1 MLNYMW
7 NLKKG
12 GIQGMINVKISPSVL
27 SVDIEKIGDAV
38 KDLAKF
44 GADYVHCDCLDG
56 VFAPNTSD
64 GIRMVKI
71 CKANSTLPLDVHLM
85 IMNPDQYIKDYVD
98 AGADIITFHEAACTK
113 TAETLDLIHSYGKKA
128 GLVLNPDVPVDTV
141 IPYLDKVDVIMLMGV
156 FPGFSG
162 QKFLEYVLDKIVDL
176 KKIIGNRN
184 ILIELD
190 GGVKAANIKE
200 IVDRGVD
207 ICVGGSSV
215 FNAPTIKEGI
225 DALKNA

>member
-1 MLNYMW
+1 
-7 NLKKG
+7 
-12 GIQGMINVKISPSVL
+12 MINVKISPSVL
-27 SVDIEKIGDAV
+27 SVDIEKMGDAV
-38 KDLAKF
+38 KDLKTY
-44 GADYVHCDCLDG
+44 GADYVHVDCLDG

-64 GIRMVKI
+64 GIRMTKI
-71 CKANSTLPLDVHLM
+71 CKANSELPLDVHLM
-85 IMNPDQYIKDYVD
+85 IMNPDKFIKDYVD
-98 AGADIITFHEAACTK
+98 AGADIITFHEAACTC
-113 TAETLDLIHSYGKKA
+113 TSETLDLIHSYGKKA
-128 GLVLNPDVPVDTV
+128 GLVLNPDVPVNTV

-162 QKFLEYVLDKIVDL
+162 QKFIEYVLDKIVEL
-176 KKIIGNRN
+176 KKIIGDRN

-190 GGVKAANIKE
+190 GGVKAANIRE
-200 IVDRGVD
+200 IVERGVD

>member
-1 MLNYMW
+1 
-7 NLKKG
+7 
-12 GIQGMINVKISPSVL
+12 MINVKISPSVL

-85 IMNPDQYIKDYVD
+85 IMNPDKYIKDYVD

-128 GLVLNPDVPVDTV
+128 GLVLNPDVEVSKIEISAIV
-141 IPYLDKVDVIMLMGV
+141 ASIRLDNIVSTLAKTSRSKAQEILKQERVFLNHQVETKASKEVKVGD
-156 FPGFSG
+156 
-162 QKFLEYVLDKIVDL
+162 
-176 KKIIGNRN
+176 IITIRGKGRF
-184 ILIELD
+184 EF
-190 GGVKAANIKE
+190 KE
-200 IVDRGVD
+200 IAGNTRKGRFV
-207 ICVGGSSV
+207 
-215 FNAPTIKEGI
+215 IKI
-225 DALKNA
+225 DKYV

>member
-1 MLNYMW
+1 
-7 NLKKG
+7 
-12 GIQGMINVKISPSVL
+12 MINVKISPSVL
-27 SVDIEKIGDAV
+27 SVDMEKMGDAV
-38 KDLAKF
+38 KDLAKY
-44 GADYVHCDCLDG
+44 GADFVHCDCLDG

-85 IMNPDQYIKDYVD
+85 IMNPDKYIKDYVD
-98 AGADIITFHEAACTK
+98 AGADIITFHESACTR
-113 TAETLDLIHSYGKKA
+113 TAETLDLIHSYGLKA
-128 GLVLNPDVPVDTV
+128 GLVLNPDVDVKTV
-141 IPYLDKVDVIMLMGV
+141 IPYLDKLDVVMLMGV

-162 QKFLEYVLDKIVDL
+162 QKFIESVLDKIVEL
-176 KKIIGNRN
+176 RQIINGRN

-190 GGVKAANIKE
+190 GGVKATNIKE
-200 IVDRGVD
+200 MVNRGVD

-215 FNAPTIKEGI
+215 FNASSIKEGI

>member
-1 MLNYMW
+1 
-7 NLKKG
+7 
-12 GIQGMINVKISPSVL
+12 MINVKISPSVL
-27 SVDIEKIGDAV
+27 SVDMDKMADAV
-38 KDLAKF
+38 KDLAKY

-85 IMNPDQYIKDYVD
+85 IMNPEDYIKDYVD
-98 AGADIITFHEAACTK
+98 AGADIITFHEAASKDTQQ
-113 TAETLDLIHSYGKKA
+113 TLDLIHSYGKKA
-128 GLVLNPDVPVDTV
+128 GLVLNPDVEVKSV
-141 IPYLDKVDVIMLMGV
+141 IPYLDSVDVIMLMGV

-162 QKFLEYVLDKIVDL
+162 QKFIEYVLDKIVEL
-176 KKIIGNRN
+176 KELVKGRN

-190 GGVKAANIKE
+190 GGVKAANIRE
-200 IVDRGVD
+200 MVDRGVD

>member
-1 MLNYMW
+1 
-7 NLKKG
+7 
-12 GIQGMINVKISPSVL
+12 MINVKISPSVL
-27 SVDIEKIGDAV
+27 SVDMDKMADAV
-38 KDLAKF
+38 KDLAKY

-85 IMNPDQYIKDYVD
+85 IMNPEDYIKDYVD
-98 AGADIITFHEAACTK
+98 AGADIITFHEAASKDTQK
-113 TAETLDLIHSYGKKA
+113 TLDLIHSYGKKA
-128 GLVLNPDVPVDTV
+128 GLVLNPDVEVKSV
-141 IPYLDKVDVIMLMGV
+141 IPYLDSVDVIMLMGV

-162 QKFLEYVLDKIVDL
+162 QKFIEYVLDKIVEL
-176 KKIIGNRN
+176 KELVKGRN

-190 GGVKAANIKE
+190 GGVKAANIRE
-200 IVDRGVD
+200 MVDRGVD

>member
-1 MLNYMW
+1 
-7 NLKKG
+7 
-12 GIQGMINVKISPSVL
+12 MINVKISPSVL
-27 SVDIEKIGDAV
+27 SVPMDKIGDAV
-38 KDLAKF
+38 KDLKKF

-64 GIRMVKI
+64 GIKMVKI
-71 CKANSTLPLDVHLM
+71 CKANSELPLDVHLM
-85 IMNPDQYIKDYVD
+85 IMNPDKYIKDYVD
-98 AGADIITFHEAACTK
+98 AGADIITFHESACTK

-128 GLVLNPDVPVDTV
+128 GLVLNPDVEVKSV

-162 QKFLEYVLDKIVDL
+162 QKFIEYVLDKIVEL

-190 GGVKAANIKE
+190 GGVKSSNIKE
-200 IVDRGVD
+200 MVDRGVD

-225 DALKNA
+225 DALKNAWNIINFCETSQ